1 MRAASRSIDRSYNAR
16 SVDYNAR
23 SVDRSY
29 MVVGMFDRVAIIGLG
44 LIGGSLAAAMRARG
58 LAATVV
64 AGSRSERTL
73 ERGKLLGLIDD
84 GSTDLAEAVKGADL
98 VFLAVPVSS
107 MADTMA
113 RMAPGLGSNVIITD
127 GGSVKGKVIAAA
139 RQSIPQHIS
148 RFVPGHPI
156 AGKEKSGVDAADASL
171 YEQHRVILTPTPAT
185 DPAASAK
192 IRALWTA
199 VGAEVLSM
207 DPDEHDRVLAETS
220 HLPHLLAFSLVD
232 TLARQGDSLDIFRY
246 AAGGFRDFTR
256 IASSDPLMWHDI
268 FRENRDSVLQALDLF
283 QAGLARFRAAVEQ
296 GDSDSLLAIMTRAN
310 SARAHFLAL
319 SARTSYTR
327 ALSLNDDKVSDK
339 TAMSNSASAGHGRR
353 VEFHLQ
359 PGGALN
365 GALRVPGDKSIS
377 HRSIMLGALADGITE
392 IEGFLEGEDALA
404 TLQAF
409 RDMGVVIEGPSAGRV
424 RVHGVGLHGLKAP
437 HGTLYMGNSG
447 TSMRLLMGL
456 LSGQPFDTELTGDAS
471 LSKRPMERVAK
482 PLRAMGADIATSDG
496 PEKKGTPPVHIK
508 GSTALKGIHYDLPVA
523 SAQVK
528 SAILLAGLYADG
540 ETSVTEPAPTRDHTE
555 RMLTGFGYPVS
566 RAGATSKVIGGGKL
580 SACNLEVPA
589 DISSAA
595 FFLVGASIAPGS
607 ELLLRHVGINP
618 TRTGIIDILKL
629 MGADITLEN
638 QRDAGGEPVADI
650 RVRSAKLNGISIPE
664 ALVPLAIDEF
674 PVLFIAAANAEGDT
688 ILHGAE
694 ELRVKESDRIQVM
707 ADGLTTLGVENEV
720 YADGIRIRG
729 GQYGGGVVQAHGDHR
744 IAMSFAMAALRSTAP
759 ILIHDCAN
767 VATSFPGFAELAS
780 NAGLNL
786 TVEQA

>member
-1 MRAASRSIDRSYNAR
+1 MSEPL
-16 SVDYNAR
+16 
-23 SVDRSY
+23 
-29 MVVGMFDRVAIIGLG
+29 FDRVAIIGLG

-58 LAATVV
+58 LARTVV

-113 RMAPGLGSNVIITD
+113 RMAPGLGNSVIITD

-139 RQSIPQHIS
+139 KQSIPQHIS

-156 AGKEKSGVDAADASL
+156 AGKEKSGVDAADAGL
-171 YEQHRVILTPTPAT
+171 YEKHRVILTPTSAT
-185 DPAASAK
+185 DPAASAR

-268 FRENRDSVLQALDLF
+268 FRENRDSVLQAVDLF
-283 QAGLARFRAAVEQ
+283 QAGLARFREAVEQ
-296 GDSDSLLAIMTRAN
+296 GDSESLLAIMTRAN

-365 GALRVPGDKSIS
+365 GSLRVPGDKSIS
-377 HRSIMLGALADGITE
+377 HRSIMLGALADGVTE

-437 HGTLYMGNSG
+437 NGTLYMGNSG

-456 LSGQPFDTELTGDAS
+456 LSGQPFSTELTGDES
-471 LSKRPMERVAK
+471 LTRRPMERVAK
-482 PLRAMGADIATSDG
+482 PLREMGAEIATTG
-496 PEKKGTPPVHIK
+496 KGTPPVHIR
-508 GSTALKGIHYDLPVA
+508 GNRQLKGIHYDLPVA

-555 RMLTGFGYPVS
+555 RMLTGFGYPVI
-566 RAGATSKVIGGGKL
+566 RDGATSKVVGGGKL

-650 RVRSAKLNGISIPE
+650 RVRSARLKGITIPE
-664 ALVPLAIDEF
+664 ELVPLAIDEF
-674 PVLFIAAANAEGDT
+674 PVLFVAAANAEGET

-707 ADGLTTLGVENEV
+707 ADGLTTLGIENEV

-729 GQYGGGVVQAHGDHR
+729 GQYGGGEVQAHGDHR
-744 IAMSFAMAALRSTAP
+744 IAMSFAIASLRATAP

-780 NAGLNL
+780 AAGLNL
-786 TVEQA
+786 TVVQG